1 MSKAPTVNSNDTT
14 PHLIR
19 LHGPWQYKPL
29 ALTQWGPSGESID
42 LPGELP
48 PAGTMKIP
56 ADWNATLG
64 PDFRGRVLYT
74 RRFGRP
80 TNLDVH
86 ERVDLVLHKIHGL
99 AIVTLNARRLGE
111 LKIGDPPRR
120 FDLTNLLHPRNE
132 LQIEVNLPSGGDG
145 IDAGGIVGEVHLE
158 ICEVR
163 S

>member
-1 MSKAPTVNSNDTT
+1 MSKALSVNSNHAR
-14 PHLIR
+14 PHIIR
-19 LHGPWQYKPL
+19 LHGPWMYEPL
-29 ALTQWGPSGESID
+29 ALTQWGPSGASMD

-48 PAGTMKIP
+48 PAGTMKVP

-64 PDFRGRVLYT
+64 PGFRGRVLYT

-80 TNLDVH
+80 TNLDSH
-86 ERVDLVLHKIHGL
+86 ERVDLVLHKIQGL

-120 FDLTNLLHPRNE
+120 FDLTNLLHARNE
-132 LQIEVNLPSGGDG
+132 LHIEVNLPRGVDD

-158 ICEVR
+158 IREVR